1 MHSKVFQLAFIA
13 IASFLSSP
21 ASAQEF
27 MQDSIYYR
35 IIDGKAGVCY
45 VNKYNTVIPATVTHS
60 GRTYPVSGFT
70 MPESEWTHWR
80 GIGNNVRMLTIPV
93 TCDTIYSSKDGD
105 IGNFLFSG
113 GKNLSGITVEA
124 PTSGKRH
131 FLPCTA
137 AVHGETLHA
146 LWSISLP
153 KAQVH
158 WQQGHH
164 LHIQCAAC

>member
-113 GKNLSGITVEA
+113 GKNLSGIRST
-124 PTSGKRH
+124 H
-131 FLPCTA
+131 FRQTPLPPLYPA

>member
-70 MPESEWTHWR
+70 MPESEWTH
-80 GIGNNVRMLTIPV
+80 
-93 TCDTIYSSKDGD
+93 
-105 IGNFLFSG
+105 
-113 GKNLSGITVEA
+113 
-124 PTSGKRH
+124 
-131 FLPCTA
+131 
-137 AVHGETLHA
+137 
-146 LWSISLP
+146 
-153 KAQVH
+153 
-158 WQQGHH
+158 
-164 LHIQCAAC
+164 